1 MSNFLNSF
9 PGLQL
14 SDFNK
19 FNEPAISSNERKDY
33 VNYLKVI
40 PHHYIANGKEYE
52 DVFQYTR
59 SYQSFPMMHGFG
71 VLQFSIEFQPM
82 SIEYSISNDLV
93 RMVVLPIC
101 LLVGGVYTVMKM
113 THRLVSR

>member
-1 MSNFLNSF
+1 MSISLNSF

-19 FNEPAISSNERKDY
+19 FNEPEIANHERKDY

-40 PHHYIANGKEYE
+40 PHHYIVNGKEYE

-59 SYQSFPMMHGFG
+59 SFQSFPMMHGFG
-71 VLQFSIEFQPM
+71 VLQLSIEFQPM
-82 SIEYSISNDLV
+82 SIEYRISNNLV
-93 RMVVLPIC
+93 KMVVLPIC

-113 THRLVSR
+113 IHKLVSR